1 MRASFPP
8 PQNIECEQQVLGSI
22 LLDNACFDRVSSF
35 LTADD
40 FFEPLHKGLFETIAG
55 MISRGDAAKPSTL
68 KGALPPDLRVGD
80 LVGMQYIAW
89 LIAQMASPHNIVS
102 FATAV
107 KDAAKRR
114 ALATAAE
121 RIHEW
126 VSIDQPG
133 TRIDELIAECE
144 KQFAEAIG
152 KGRATDEVDAAA
164 RAIEE
169 VSLAHQR
176 QKSEAIPWFI
186 GEAQQVLGDDLEF
199 GWLVGLLA
207 DSGGGKT
214 SFALQQAYHAM
225 EAGYP
230 VLFLSGDQKPEEVYK
245 QIASQRASVQ
255 SNDLRK
261 GRASDNELGSV
272 IIVLNAMRNMPF
284 EVRKMGRPTTAEI
297 SMWVRAFNRKHGRG
311 LIIIDHAKRISF
323 TDRRTML
330 AEGVNQVYGD
340 LKALMQETENAGIL
354 LMQRN
359 SDGQGRDNPRP
370 VRGDAYGGAGALEN
384 LDGLIA
390 LYVEEQWID
399 HMLSNARTGA
409 RKTEIEDRR
418 EHVKG
423 KAELVGLKARFAE
436 GGIRK
441 IIKREARF
449 TRFSSLTEDWREQGS
464 ML

>member
-1 MRASFPP
+1 MNGL
-8 PQNIECEQQVLGSI
+8 PQNLEAEQHVLGSI
-22 LLDNACFDRVSSF
+22 LSQNACFDRVSSF
-35 LTADD
+35 LTAED
-40 FFEPLHKGLFETIAG
+40 FFEPVHRHLYKVIGDMIGAG
-55 MISRGDAAKPSTL
+55 SVANPVTM
-68 KGALPPDLRVGD
+68 KGAVSDDLQVGD
-80 LVGMQYIAW
+80 LSGMRYVVRLFAEFPMPY
-89 LIAQMASPHNIVS
+89 AIVDL
-102 FATAV
+102 ATAV
-107 KDAAKRR
+107 KDAAVRR
-114 ALATAAE
+114 GLVLAAE

-126 VSIDQPG
+126 ASLSQPG
-133 TRIDELIAECE
+133 SKTEDLITECE
-144 KQFAEAIG
+144 TMFSEAIG
-152 KGRATDEVDAAA
+152 KGRPADEGDAAI

-176 QKSEAIPWFI
+176 QKSEAVPWFI

-272 IIVLNAMRNMPF
+272 ITVLNAMRNMPF

>member
-1 MRASFPP
+1 MNGL
-8 PQNIECEQQVLGSI
+8 PQNLEAEQHVIGSI
-22 LLDNACFDRVSSF
+22 LSQNACFDRVSSF
-35 LTADD
+35 LTAND
-40 FFEPLHKGLFETIAG
+40 FFEPVHRHLFKIIGDMIGAG
-55 MISRGDAAKPSTL
+55 QVANPVTM
-68 KGALPPDLRVGD
+68 KGAVSDDLQVGD
-80 LVGMQYIAW
+80 LSGMRYVVRLFAEFPMPY
-89 LIAQMASPHNIVS
+89 AIVDL
-102 FATAV
+102 ATAV
-107 KDAAKRR
+107 KDAARRR
-114 ALATAAE
+114 AVAIVTE
-121 RIHEW
+121 KIHEW

-133 TRIDELIAECE
+133 TKIDDLIAECE
-144 KQFAEAIG
+144 AAFSQAIG
-152 KGRATDEVDAAA
+152 KGRPADEGDAAA

-261 GRASDNELGSV
+261 GRASDNEVGSV
-272 IIVLNAMRNMPF
+272 ITVLNAMRGKPF

-311 LIIIDHAKRISF
+311 LVIIDHAKRVSF

-409 RKTEIEDRR
+409 RKDEIEARR

-436 GGIRK
+436 GGIRRN
-441 IIKREARF
+441 IKREARF
-449 TRFSSLTEDWREQGS
+449 TRFSSLTEDWREQGT

>member
-1 MRASFPP
+1 VNGL
-8 PQNIECEQQVLGSI
+8 PQNLEAEQHVLGSI
-22 LLDNACFDRVSSF
+22 LSQNACFDRVSSF
-35 LTADD
+35 LTAED
-40 FFEPLHKGLFETIAG
+40 FFEPVHRHLYKVIGDMIGAG
-55 MISRGDAAKPSTL
+55 SVANPVTM
-68 KGALPPDLRVGD
+68 KGAVSDDLQVGD
-80 LVGMQYIAW
+80 LSGMRYVVRLFAEFPMPY
-89 LIAQMASPHNIVS
+89 AIVDL
-102 FATAV
+102 ATAV
-107 KDAAKRR
+107 KDAAVRR
-114 ALATAAE
+114 GLVLAAE

-126 VSIDQPG
+126 ASLSQPG
-133 TRIDELIAECE
+133 SKTEDLITECE
-144 KQFAEAIG
+144 TMFSEAIG
-152 KGRATDEVDAAA
+152 KGRPADEGDAAI

-176 QKSEAIPWFI
+176 QKSEAVPWFI

-272 IIVLNAMRNMPF
+272 ITVLNAMRNMPF

>member
-1 MRASFPP
+1 VNGL
-8 PQNIECEQQVLGSI
+8 PQNLEAEQHVIGSI
-22 LLDNACFDRVSSF
+22 LSQNACFDRVSSF

-40 FFEPLHKGLFETIAG
+40 FFEPVHRHLFKIIGDMIGAG
-55 MISRGDAAKPSTL
+55 QVANPVTM
-68 KGALPPDLRVGD
+68 KGAVSDDLQLDD
-80 LVGMQYIAW
+80 LSGMRYVVRLFAEFPMPY
-89 LIAQMASPHNIVS
+89 AIVDL
-102 FATAV
+102 ATAV
-107 KDAAKRR
+107 KDAAVRR
-114 ALATAAE
+114 GLVLAAE

-126 VSIDQPG
+126 ASLSQPG
-133 TRIDELIAECE
+133 SKTEDLITECE

-152 KGRATDEVDAAA
+152 KGRPADEGDAAV

-261 GRASDNELGSV
+261 GRASDSEVGSV
-272 IIVLNAMRNMPF
+272 IGVLNAMRGKPF

-311 LIIIDHAKRISF
+311 LVIIDHAKRVSF

-409 RKTEIEDRR
+409 RKDEIEARR

-436 GGIRK
+436 GGIRRN
-441 IIKREARF
+441 IKREARF
-449 TRFSSLTEDWREQGS
+449 TRFSSLTEDWREQGT

>member
-1 MRASFPP
+1 MNGL
-8 PQNIECEQQVLGSI
+8 PQNLEAEQHVIGSI
-22 LLDNACFDRVSSF
+22 LSQNACFDRVSSF

-40 FFEPLHKGLFETIAG
+40 FFEPVHRHLFKIIGDMIGAG
-55 MISRGDAAKPSTL
+55 QVANPVTM
-68 KGALPPDLRVGD
+68 KGAVSDDLQVDD
-80 LVGMQYIAW
+80 LSGMRYVVRLFAEFPMPY
-89 LIAQMASPHNIVS
+89 AIVDL
-102 FATAV
+102 ATAV
-107 KDAAKRR
+107 KDAAVRR
-114 ALATAAE
+114 GLVLAAE

-126 VSIDQPG
+126 ASLSQPG
-133 TRIDELIAECE
+133 SKTEDLITECE

-152 KGRATDEVDAAA
+152 KGRPADEGDAAV

-261 GRASDNELGSV
+261 GRASDNEVGSV
-272 IIVLNAMRNMPF
+272 ITVLNAMRGKPF

-311 LIIIDHAKRISF
+311 LVIIDHAKRVSF

-409 RKTEIEDRR
+409 RKDEIEARR

-436 GGIRK
+436 GGIRRN
-441 IIKREARF
+441 IKREARF
-449 TRFSSLTEDWREQGS
+449 TRFGSLTDDWREQGS

>member
-1 MRASFPP
+1 VSL
-8 PQNIECEQQVLGSI
+8 PQNLEAEQHVLGSI
-22 LLDNACFDRVSSF
+22 LSNNACFDRVSSL

-40 FFEPLHKGLFETIAG
+40 FFEPVHRHLFQVMSDMIGAG
-55 MISRGDAAKPSTL
+55 SVANPVTM
-68 KGALPPDLRVGD
+68 KGAVSDDLQVGELSGMRYVVRLFAEFAMPYAIVD
-80 LVGMQYIAW
+80 L
-89 LIAQMASPHNIVS
+89 
-102 FATAV
+102 ATAV
-107 KDAAKRR
+107 KDAAVRR
-114 ALATAAE
+114 ELVLAAE

-126 VSIDQPG
+126 ASLTQPG
-133 TRIDELIAECE
+133 TKTEDVVAECE
-144 KQFAEAIG
+144 KLFSEAIG
-152 KGRATDEVDAAA
+152 KGRATDDGDAAA
-164 RAIEE
+164 GAIEE
-169 VSLAHQR
+169 ISLAHQR
-176 QKSEAIPWFI
+176 QKSEAVPWFI

-230 VLFLSGDQKPEEVYK
+230 VLFLSGDQKPTEVYK

-261 GRASDNELGSV
+261 GRASDNEIGSV
-272 IIVLNAMRNMPF
+272 INVLNAMRDKPF

-297 SMWVRAFNRKHGRG
+297 SMWVRAFNRKFGKG
-311 LIIIDHAKRISF
+311 LVIIDHAKRISF
-323 TDRRTML
+323 TDRRAML

-340 LKALMQETENAGIL
+340 LKALMQETDNAGIL

-359 SDGQGRDNPRP
+359 SDGQGRENPRP
-370 VRGDAYGGAGALEN
+370 VRGDAYGGAGTLEN

-399 HMLSNARTGA
+399 HMLSTARTDK
-409 RKTEIEDRR
+409 RKSDVEARR
-418 EHVKG
+418 EFVAG

-441 IIKREARF
+441 VIKREARF
-449 TRFSSLTEDWREQGS
+449 TRFSSLVEDWREQGS

>member
-1 MRASFPP
+1 MNGL
-8 PQNIECEQQVLGSI
+8 PQNLEAEQHVIGSI
-22 LLDNACFDRVSSF
+22 LSQNACFDRVSSF

-40 FFEPLHKGLFETIAG
+40 FFEPVHRHLFKIIGDMIGAG
-55 MISRGDAAKPSTL
+55 QVANPVTM
-68 KGALPPDLRVGD
+68 KGAVSDDLQLDD
-80 LVGMQYIAW
+80 LSGMRYVVRLFAEFPMPY
-89 LIAQMASPHNIVS
+89 AIVDL
-102 FATAV
+102 ATAV
-107 KDAAKRR
+107 KDAAVRR
-114 ALATAAE
+114 GLVLAAE

-126 VSIDQPG
+126 ASLSQPG
-133 TRIDELIAECE
+133 SKTEDLITECE

-152 KGRATDEVDAAA
+152 KGRPADEGDAAV

-261 GRASDNELGSV
+261 GRASDSEVGSV
-272 IIVLNAMRNMPF
+272 IGVLNAMRGKPF

-311 LIIIDHAKRISF
+311 LVIIDHAKRVSF

-409 RKTEIEDRR
+409 RKDEIEARR

-436 GGIRK
+436 GGIRRN
-441 IIKREARF
+441 IKREARF
-449 TRFSSLTEDWREQGS
+449 TRFSSLTEDWREQGT

>member
-1 MRASFPP
+1 MNGL
-8 PQNIECEQQVLGSI
+8 PQNLEAEQHVLGSI
-22 LLDNACFDRVSSF
+22 LSNNSCFDRVSSI
-35 LTADD
+35 LSADD
-40 FFEPLHKGLFETIAG
+40 FHEPVHRHLYQTIAD
-55 MISRGDAAKPSTL
+55 MIGAGQVANPVTM
-68 KGALPPDLRVGD
+68 KGAVSDDLQVGD
-80 LVGMQYIAW
+80 LSGMRYVVR
-89 LIAQMASPHNIVS
+89 L
-102 FATAV
+102 FAEYPMTYAVVDLAMAV
-107 KDAAKRR
+107 KDAAIRR
-114 ALATAAE
+114 ELVLAAE

-126 VSIDQPG
+126 ASLTQPG
-133 TRIDELIAECE
+133 SKTEDLISECE
-144 KQFAEAIG
+144 KTFSEAIG
-152 KGRATDEVDAAA
+152 KGRASGEGDAADG
-164 RAIEE
+164 AIEE
-169 VSLAHQR
+169 ISLAHQR
-176 QKSEAIPWFI
+176 QRSEAVPWFI

-199 GWLVGLLA
+199 GWLIGLLA

-230 VLFLSGDQKPEEVYK
+230 VLFLSGDQKPTEVYK

-261 GRASDNELGSV
+261 GRASDAELESV
-272 IIVLNAMRNMPF
+272 ITLLNQMRDKPF

-297 SMWVRAFNRKHGRG
+297 AMWVRAFNRKFGKG
-311 LIIIDHAKRISF
+311 LVIIDHAKRISF
-323 TDRRTML
+323 TDRRAML
-330 AEGVNQVYGD
+330 SEGVNQVYGD
-340 LKALMQETENAGIL
+340 LKALMQETDNAGIL

-370 VRGDAYGGAGALEN
+370 VRGDAYGGAGTLEN

-409 RKTEIEDRR
+409 RKDEIEARR

-441 IIKREARF
+441 VIKREARF
-449 TRFSSLTEDWREQGS
+449 TRFSSLVEDWREQGS

>member
-1 MRASFPP
+1 MNGL
-8 PQNIECEQQVLGSI
+8 PQNLEAEQHVIGSI
-22 LLDNACFDRVSSF
+22 LSQNACFDRVSSF

-40 FFEPLHKGLFETIAG
+40 FFEPVHRHLFKVIGDMIGAG
-55 MISRGDAAKPSTL
+55 QVANPVTM
-68 KGALPPDLRVGD
+68 KGAVSDDLQVGELSGMRYVVRLFAEFPMPYAIVD
-80 LVGMQYIAW
+80 L
-89 LIAQMASPHNIVS
+89 
-102 FATAV
+102 ATAV
-107 KDAAKRR
+107 KDAAVRR
-114 ALATAAE
+114 GLVLAAE

-126 VSIDQPG
+126 ASLSQPG
-133 TRIDELIAECE
+133 SKTEDLITECE

-152 KGRATDEVDAAA
+152 KGRPTDEGDAAV

-261 GRASDNELGSV
+261 GRASDNEVGSV
-272 IIVLNAMRNMPF
+272 ITVLNAMRGKPF

-311 LIIIDHAKRISF
+311 LVIIDHAKRVSF

-409 RKTEIEDRR
+409 RKDEIEARR

-436 GGIRK
+436 GGIRRN
-441 IIKREARF
+441 IKREARF
-449 TRFSSLTEDWREQGS
+449 TRFSSLTEDWREQGT

>member
-1 MRASFPP
+1 M
-8 PQNIECEQQVLGSI
+8 
-22 LLDNACFDRVSSF
+22 
-35 LTADD
+35 
-40 FFEPLHKGLFETIAG
+40 
-55 MISRGDAAKPSTL
+55 
-68 KGALPPDLRVGD
+68 
-80 LVGMQYIAW
+80 
-89 LIAQMASPHNIVS
+89 
-102 FATAV
+102 AV
-107 KDAAKRR
+107 KDAAIRR
-114 ALATAAE
+114 ELVLAAE

-126 VSIDQPG
+126 ASLTQPG
-133 TRIDELIAECE
+133 AKTEELIAECE
-144 KQFAEAIG
+144 KTFSEAIG
-152 KGRATDEVDAAA
+152 KGRSSEDGDAADG
-164 RAIEE
+164 AIEE
-169 VSLAHQR
+169 ISLAHQR
-176 QKSEAIPWFI
+176 QKSEAVPWFI

-199 GWLVGLLA
+199 GWLIGLLA

-230 VLFLSGDQKPEEVYK
+230 VLFLSGDQKPTEVYK

-261 GRASDNELGSV
+261 GRASDAELESV
-272 IIVLNAMRNMPF
+272 INLLNQMRDKPF

-297 SMWVRAFNRKHGRG
+297 SMWVRAFNRKFGKG
-311 LIIIDHAKRISF
+311 LVIIDHAKRISF
-323 TDRRTML
+323 TDRRAML

-340 LKALMQETENAGIL
+340 LKALMQETDNAGIL

-359 SDGQGRDNPRP
+359 SDGQGRENPRP
-370 VRGDAYGGAGALEN
+370 VRGDAYGGAGTLEN

-399 HMLSNARTGA
+399 HMLSTARTDK
-409 RKTEIEDRR
+409 RKTEVEGRR
-418 EHVKG
+418 ELVAG

-441 IIKREARF
+441 VIKREARF
-449 TRFSSLTEDWREQGS
+449 TRFSSLVEDWRDQGS

>member
-1 MRASFPP
+1 MNGL
-8 PQNIECEQQVLGSI
+8 PQNLEAEQHVIGSI
-22 LLDNACFDRVSSF
+22 LSQNACFDRVSSF

-40 FFEPLHKGLFETIAG
+40 FFEPVHRHLFKVIGDMIGAG
-55 MISRGDAAKPSTL
+55 QVANPVTM
-68 KGALPPDLRVGD
+68 KGAVSDDLQVGD
-80 LVGMQYIAW
+80 LSGMRYVVRLFAEFPMPY
-89 LIAQMASPHNIVS
+89 AIVDL
-102 FATAV
+102 ATAV
-107 KDAAKRR
+107 KDAAVRR
-114 ALATAAE
+114 GLVLAAE

-126 VSIDQPG
+126 ASLSQPG
-133 TRIDELIAECE
+133 SKTEDLITECE

-152 KGRATDEVDAAA
+152 KGRPADEGDAAV

-261 GRASDNELGSV
+261 GRATDNEVGSV
-272 IIVLNAMRNMPF
+272 ITVLNAMRGKPF

-311 LIIIDHAKRISF
+311 LVIIDHAKRVSF

-409 RKTEIEDRR
+409 RKDEIEARR

-436 GGIRK
+436 GGIRRN
-441 IIKREARF
+441 IKREARF
-449 TRFSSLTEDWREQGS
+449 TRFSSLTEDWHEQGT

>member
-1 MRASFPP
+1 MNGL
-8 PQNIECEQQVLGSI
+8 PQNLEAEQHVLGSI
-22 LLDNACFDRVSSF
+22 LSQNACYDRVSSF

-40 FFEPLHKGLFETIAG
+40 FFEPVHRHLFKIIGDMIGAG
-55 MISRGDAAKPSTL
+55 TVANPVTM
-68 KGALPPDLRVGD
+68 KGAVSDDLQVGD
-80 LVGMQYIAW
+80 LSGMRYVVRLFAEFPMPY
-89 LIAQMASPHNIVS
+89 AIVDL
-102 FATAV
+102 ATAV
-107 KDAAKRR
+107 KDAAVRR
-114 ALATAAE
+114 GLVLAAE

-126 VSIDQPG
+126 ASLSQPG
-133 TRIDELIAECE
+133 SKTEDLITECE
-144 KQFAEAIG
+144 KHFAEAIG
-152 KGRATDEVDAAA
+152 KGRPDEEGDAAV

-261 GRASDNELGSV
+261 GRASDNEVGSV
-272 IIVLNAMRNMPF
+272 ISVLNSMRGKPF
-284 EVRKMGRPTTAEI
+284 EVRKMGQPTTAEI
-297 SMWVRAFNRKHGRG
+297 SMWVRAFNRKHGKG

-340 LKALMQETENAGIL
+340 LKTLMQETENVGIL

-359 SDGQGRDNPRP
+359 SDGQKRDNPRP

-384 LDGLIA
+384 LDGLIG

-409 RKTEIEDRR
+409 RKDEVEARR

-436 GGIRK
+436 GGIRRN
-441 IIKREARF
+441 IKREARF
-449 TRFSSLTEDWREQGS
+449 TRFSSLTEDWREQGT

>member
-1 MRASFPP
+1 MNGL
-8 PQNIECEQQVLGSI
+8 PQNLEAEQHVIGSI
-22 LLDNACFDRVSSF
+22 LSQNACFDRVSSF

-40 FFEPLHKGLFETIAG
+40 FLEPVHRHLFKVIGDMIGAG
-55 MISRGDAAKPSTL
+55 QVANPVTM
-68 KGALPPDLRVGD
+68 KGAVSDDLQVGELSGMRYVVRLFAEFPMPYAIVD
-80 LVGMQYIAW
+80 L
-89 LIAQMASPHNIVS
+89 AS
-102 FATAV
+102 AV
-107 KDAAKRR
+107 KDAAVRR
-114 ALATAAE
+114 GLVLAAE

-126 VSIDQPG
+126 ASLSQPG
-133 TRIDELIAECE
+133 AKTEELIAECE

-152 KGRATDEVDAAA
+152 KGRPADEGDAAA

-176 QKSEAIPWFI
+176 QKSEAVPWFI

-261 GRASDNELGSV
+261 GRASDNEVGSV
-272 IIVLNAMRNMPF
+272 ITVLNSMRGKPF

-409 RKTEIEDRR
+409 RKDEIEARR

-436 GGIRK
+436 GGVRK

-449 TRFSSLTEDWREQGS
+449 TRFASLTDDWREQGS